1 MSKPDVADWTYW
13 ALLYTSI
20 TQLDTIVEKIEKTGD
35 VDEQDVENL
44 TELVAT
50 FKSLK
55 PDRD

>member
-20 TQLDTIVEKIEKTGD
+20 TQLDTIVEKIREAGD
-35 VDEQDVENL
+35 VDEQDVQSL
-44 TELVAT
+44 TQLVTT

-55 PDRD
+55 PDKD

>member
-1 MSKPDVADWTYW
+1 VSKPDIKDWTYW

-35 VDEQDVENL
+35 VDEEDVQNL
-44 TELVAT
+44 TQLVTT

-55 PDRD
+55 PDKD

>member
-20 TQLDTIVEKIEKTGD
+20 TQLDTIVAKIREAGD
-35 VDEQDVENL
+35 ADEQDVQNL
-44 TELVAT
+44 TDLVTT